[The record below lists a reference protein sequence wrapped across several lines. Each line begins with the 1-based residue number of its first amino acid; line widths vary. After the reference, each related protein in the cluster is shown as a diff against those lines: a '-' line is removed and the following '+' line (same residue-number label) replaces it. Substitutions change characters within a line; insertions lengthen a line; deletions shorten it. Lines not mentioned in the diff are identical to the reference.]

1 MDIIKK
7 YSNRVLA
14 FYNGKIIA
22 DGIPQNVL
30 QQKDVLNFIVGN
42 SNVED

>member
-7 YSNRVLA
+7 YSERVLA

-22 DGIPQNVL
+22 DGTPQNVL
-30 QQKDVLNFIVGN
+30 QQKDVSNFIVGN
-42 SNVED
+42 SNVEN